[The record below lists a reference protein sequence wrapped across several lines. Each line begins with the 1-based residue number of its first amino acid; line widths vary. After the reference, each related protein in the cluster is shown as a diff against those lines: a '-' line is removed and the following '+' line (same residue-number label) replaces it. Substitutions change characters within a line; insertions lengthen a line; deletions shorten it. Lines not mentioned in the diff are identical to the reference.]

1 MSDGYEL
8 YVEGCELFKG
18 GDLAAAAEK
27 YSESAKASPHYKS
40 YEMMY
45 RCYSALGEREK
56 AFMCLEKAHDLNKRH
71 DKVSLLYAAEL
82 AEYKGDVNAALALLD
97 EIVKRNPT
105 YKPAERL
112 LDKLDRGEAAE
123 K

>member
-1 MSDGYEL
+1 MNDGYEL
-8 YVEGCELFKG
+8 YVEGRELFNG
-18 GDLAAAAEK
+18 GDLSAAAEK
-27 YSESAKASPHYKS
+27 FSESAKASPHFKS

-45 RCYSALGEREK
+45 RCYSTLGEREK
-56 AFMCLEKAHDLNKRH
+56 AFMCLEKAHALNKRH
-71 DKVSLLYAAEL
+71 DKVSLLYAMEL

-112 LDKLDRGEAAE
+112 LDKLDRGEATE

>member
-1 MSDGYEL
+1 MKDGYEL
-8 YVEGCELFKG
+8 YVEGRELFKG
-18 GDLAAAAEK
+18 GDLSAAAEK
-27 YSESAKASPHYKS
+27 FSESAKVSPHFKS

-56 AFMCLEKAHDLNKRH
+56 AFRCIANSHDLNKRH
-71 DKVSLLYAAEL
+71 DKVSLLYAMEL
-82 AEYKGDVNAALALLD
+82 AEYKGDINAALALLD

-112 LDKLDRGEAAE
+112 LDKLDRGEAKE